1 MTRPLSVLHLVA
13 NRWWT
18 GSADPVIRL
27 VQGLRGRGHR
37 VELGLIPGDRF
48 EDKAREAGITPI
60 AGLSLEA
67 RFDPVGVARD
77 LARVRALVRDARV
90 DVVHVHH
97 SHDHWLGAL
106 CRGDAALVRTFHN
119 QRSVRL
125 GWAAR
130 ALYRR
135 ADAVVAVS
143 GPIEARCRQAGV
155 AAARLTRV
163 GGVVPVDRFASDA
176 GAADVRREID
186 AGDGPV
192 IGCVARLAHDRGH
205 EALIRGFQR
214 FLAVSPDARLLLV
227 GKGEAR
233 ERLERLV
240 ASLELAGRAIFTGY
254 RDADLPAV
262 LHALDVFV
270 LMGAGS
276 DESCR
281 AALEAMSAGRPV
293 VARRVGALP
302 DAVEHGVTGLLLDDD
317 RPETVAAALAAVL
330 ADPAR
335 ARSMGGA
342 GRARVRRDFS
352 PERHAADIEAVYLG
366 ALGRSAAGAPE
377 RAGAAP
383 VSRGGT

>member
-27 VQGLRGRGHR
+27 VQGLRARGHR

-48 EDKAREAGITPI
+48 EDKAREAGIAPV
-60 AGLSLEA
+60 AGLSLEP
-67 RFDPVGVARD
+67 RFDPVGLARD
-77 LARVRALVRDARV
+77 VARVRRLVRVAAV

-106 CRGDAALVRTFHN
+106 GHGGAALVRTFHN

-125 GWAAR
+125 GWASR

-143 GPIEARCRQAGV
+143 EPIEARCRRAGV
-155 AAARLTRV
+155 ASSRVRRV
-163 GGVVPVDRFASDA
+163 GGVVDVDRFVSDA
-176 GAADVRREID
+176 GAADVRREVG
-186 AGDGPV
+186 AGAGPV

-205 EALIRGFQR
+205 DALIRGFQQ
-214 FLAVSPDARLLLV
+214 FLGAAPGARLLLV

-233 ERLERLV
+233 ERLQGLV
-240 ASLELAGRAIFTGY
+240 TSLGLSGRAIFTGY

-262 LHALDVFV
+262 LHALDAFV

-281 AALEAMSAGRPV
+281 AALEAMAAGRPV
-293 VARRVGALP
+293 IARRVGALP
-302 DAVEHGVTGLLLDDD
+302 DAVEAGVTGLLLDDD
-317 RPETVAAALAAVL
+317 RPETVAAALGAVL

-335 ARSMGGA
+335 ARAMGAA
-342 GRARVRRDFS
+342 GRARARREFS
-352 PERHAADIEAVYLG
+352 PERHAADVEAIYLG
-366 ALGRSAAGAPE
+366 ATGGTAAEAPE
-377 RAGAAP
+377 RAGTARA
-383 VSRGGT
+383 SRGDA

>member
-18 GSADPVIRL
+18 GSAEPVIRL
-27 VQGLRGRGHR
+27 VLGLRARGHR
-37 VELGLIPGDRF
+37 AELGLISGDRF
-48 EDKAREAGITPI
+48 EGKAREAGITPVP
-60 AGLSLEA
+60 GLSLEA
-67 RFDPVGVARD
+67 RFDPLGLARD
-77 LARVRALVRDARV
+77 VARVRRLVREAAV

-106 CRGDAALVRTFHN
+106 CRGGAALVRTFHN

-135 ADAVVAVS
+135 ADAIVAVS
-143 GPIEARCRQAGV
+143 APIEARCRRAGI
-155 AAARLTRV
+155 AAARLSRV

-176 GAADVRREID
+176 GAADVRREVG
-186 AGDGPV
+186 ASDGPV

-214 FLAVSPDARLLLV
+214 FLDVAPGARLLLV

-233 ERLERLV
+233 ERLEGLV
-240 ASLELAGRAIFTGY
+240 TSLGLAGRAIFTGY

-262 LHALDVFV
+262 LHALDVFI

-281 AALEAMSAGRPV
+281 AALEAMAAGRPV
-293 VARRVGALP
+293 IARRVGALP
-302 DAVEHGVTGLLLDDD
+302 EAVEEGVTGVLLDDD
-317 RPETVAAALAAVL
+317 RPETVAAALGVVL

-335 ARSMGGA
+335 ARSMGAA
-342 GRARVRRDFS
+342 GRARARRDFS
-352 PERHAADIEAVYLG
+352 PERHAADVEAIYLG
-366 ALGRSAAGAPE
+366 ALGHSTAHAPE
-377 RAGAAP
+377 RADAART
-383 VSRGGT
+383 SRGDA